1 MFSVWREDQ
10 EDRYALPSLRYGLKR
25 SALRRGL
32 HRPYE
37 DRSFRARLEQLRQYH
52 LNHPDLPRQD
62 DVVAIYERAQKAL
75 VEAGCDL

>member
-1 MFSVWREDQ
+1 MNEVTITIDVAAAN
-10 EDRYALPSLRYGLKR
+10 YALL
-25 SALRRGL
+25 AV
-32 HRPYE
+32 
-37 DRSFRARLEQLRQYH
+37 RARLEQLRQYH